1 MDNNF
6 NGVAPSAPV
15 KQKTSKTLI
24 AGMTL
29 CAAFAIAG
37 AVFSGYALIKP
48 SLDKN
53 KETVTTDTKPE
64 EKPEEK
70 PETTIEKS
78 PISTAEAEAILEKY
92 IGKND
97 AVQYLDFFSRYNTEG
112 GFSESLKLE
121 NVFMNISRDEY
132 TQNEALCENVEGG
145 VDCYGTI
152 SFDALQSKMQA
163 AYGDS
168 FTLEQKDYTFGI
180 TTHDAYNNASQ
191 IYRIAYNEDNNLFV
205 VYGPMGLGGTSSGR
219 IIRKVVSVQK
229 EGNNVTGQLAYSLID
244 VANTAWE
251 DVNILIDTATKNLT
265 IYNFTLSPFDGSY
278 TLTAFEKAE

>member
-53 KETVTTDTKPE
+53 KETVITDTKPE

-78 PISTAEAEAILEKY
+78 PISTSEAEAILEKH
-92 IGKND
+92 IGKNN
-97 AVQYLDFFSRYNTEG
+97 AVHMLDFFTRYESEG
-112 GFSESLKLE
+112 GFSESLQLE
-121 NVFMNISRDEY
+121 NIFMSISRDEY
-132 TQNEALCENVEGG
+132 TENESLCEKASIGFG
-145 VDCYGTI
+145 CYGTI
-152 SFDALQSKMQA
+152 SFDALNAKIQA

-168 FTLEQKDYTFGI
+168 FTLEQKDYEFGI
-180 TTHDAYNNASQ
+180 TTHDEYNNERKLYE
-191 IYRIAYNEDNNLFV
+191 IVYNEDNDLFV
-205 VYGPMGLGGTSSGR
+205 VYGPEGLGGTSSGR
-219 IIRKVVSVQK
+219 IIRKVISVQK
-229 EGNNVTGQLAYSLID
+229 EGDDVTGQLAYSLID
-244 VANTAWE
+244 VAHTTWE
-251 DVNILIDTATKNLT
+251 DHDELVNIATNNLA
-265 IYNFTLSPFDGSY
+265 IYNFTLSPYNGTY
-278 TLTAFEKAE
+278 VLTAFKKAE